1 MGNSGYHPP
10 YDIFALRLISSILEE
25 MELAL
30 VLKSASF
37 KDKPQTIQ
45 HIVLH
50 TVLLRLA
57 IFKDKSASKAK
68 YKIFRLQ
75 DSTIP
80 TPLRLIV
87 GLKQ

>member
-1 MGNSGYHPP
+1 MRRCMGNSGYHPP

-30 VLKSASF
+30 VLKSAS
-37 KDKPQTIQ
+37 
-45 HIVLH
+45 
-50 TVLLRLA
+50 R
-57 IFKDKSASKAK
+57 AK

-87 GLKQ
+87 GLKR

>member
-1 MGNSGYHPP
+1 MRRCMGNSGYHPP

-37 KDKPQTIQ
+37 KDKQT
-45 HIVLH
+45 VLY

-57 IFKDKSASKAK
+57 IFKDKSASRAK

>member
-1 MGNSGYHPP
+1 MRRCMGTSGYHPP

-37 KDKPQTIQ
+37 KDKQT
-45 HIVLH
+45 VLH